1 MTNKDIL
8 HAFLEGYNKKVLY
21 GNEEDFSPLLP
32 FLLLDLMYQLFTSY
46 LSEKKWELKG
56 KAKSAR
62 NDLAKAYHEFNAKFF
77 SCFDADETG
86 YVTDKMDSL
95 EEYVAHDKV
104 VAESMIT
111 THFKYLEFDDQMR
124 AMAVLMCGVYA
135 EAAQVTWGNAF
146 KGIDGKAVINAQIKR
161 MQRDIEDIRKNV
173 KLGGRE
179 IDLYVNEQTSQ
190 AVSIL
195 CRKTVKWLDAE

>member
-8 HAFLEGYNKKVLY
+8 HKFLEGYNKKVLY
-21 GNEEDFSPLLP
+21 GNEEDFSPMLP
-32 FLLLDLMYQLFTSY
+32 FLLMDFAYQLFTKY
-46 LSEKKWELKG
+46 LAEGKWELKG
-56 KAKSAR
+56 KSKQAR
-62 NDLAKAYHEFNAKFF
+62 NDWMTAYHEFNSKFF
-77 SCFDADETG
+77 SCFDTDEKV

-95 EEYVAHDKV
+95 EEFIQHDLV

-111 THFKYLEFDDQMR
+111 SQFKYLDIQDQMR
-124 AMAVLMCGVYA
+124 AMAILMCGVFA

-146 KGIDGKAVINAQIKR
+146 KGIDGNGTINAQIKR

-173 KLGGRE
+173 RLGGKL
-179 IDLYVNEQTSQ
+179 IDLYVSKQTES

-195 CRKTVKWLDAE
+195 CRKTVKWLDS